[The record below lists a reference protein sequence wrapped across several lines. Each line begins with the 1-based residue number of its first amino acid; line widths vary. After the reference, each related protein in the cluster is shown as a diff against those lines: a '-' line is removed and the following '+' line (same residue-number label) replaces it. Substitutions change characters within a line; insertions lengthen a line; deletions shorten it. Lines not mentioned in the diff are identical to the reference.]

1 MTIVAKNNLL
11 LPPGAF
17 PRLQLLGKLPQNR
30 PGFGKSSLLL
40 VFFLAL
46 SLPGAFALQDAG
58 ESVFFPAPAANF
70 SFDLLPEP
78 FLFLPLMS
86 LAAVETDTPVVVPES
101 IRNNQY
107 YRESLRL
114 TNLAKLSYNEGD
126 YDASTD
132 YAAEA
137 VRYAQ
142 LSDEYVTLRLKMKE
156 ANEAI
161 SAAKVR
167 IDWASSVDAARRYPR
182 EYGEATTYY
191 DASLNLRKA
200 EDWDGAIEAAYR
212 VIDVLA
218 NVKPEDPVIEK
229 PVPVAEKP
237 APVTEKPVVPPAP
250 APVLLPSQYTVR
262 PWSLSRDC
270 LWNIAGRPWVYGDP
284 TQWRL
289 LYNAN
294 KSKMP
299 NPDNPD
305 LIVPGMVLDI
315 PSIRG
320 EERQG
325 LWDAEKTYPSLR

>member
-1 MTIVAKNNLL
+1 
-11 LPPGAF
+11 
-17 PRLQLLGKLPQNR
+17 
-30 PGFGKSSLLL
+30 
-40 VFFLAL
+40 
-46 SLPGAFALQDAG
+46 
-58 ESVFFPAPAANF
+58 
-70 SFDLLPEP
+70 LLPEP
-78 FLFLPLMS
+78 FPFLPLFS
-86 LAAVETDTPVVVPES
+86 LAAVETDAPPVIPES

-114 TNLAKLSYNEGD
+114 TNLAKLAYNEGD
-126 YDASTD
+126 YDASSN

-142 LSDEYVTLRLKMKE
+142 LSDEYVALRLKMKE
-156 ANEAI
+156 TDDAI
-161 SAAKVR
+161 AAAKTR
-167 IDWASSVDAARRYPR
+167 LDWASSVNASRRYPR
-182 EYGEATTYY
+182 EFGEATNYY
-191 DASLNLRKA
+191 NTSLNLRKA

-212 VIDVLA
+212 VINALA
-218 NVKPEDPVIEK
+218 SVKAEEPVIEK
-229 PVPVAEKP
+229 PVEVVVEKP
-237 APVTEKPVVPPAP
+237 AEPDPPVVEKPLEPVVEAPPAP
-250 APVLLPSQYTVR
+250 PPEPERVFLPAQYTVR
-262 PWSLSRDC
+262 PWSTFRDC
-270 LWNIAGRPWVYGDP
+270 LWNIAGRPWIYGDP

-305 LIVPGMVLDI
+305 LIEPGMVLDI